1 MYTTPYINGAPID
14 VPPAALADVV
24 NPATQRPFAKVFMA
38 QPEHMRRAIDAAY
51 ACKDVWGH
59 TLAAERELILQRAAD
74 VTGGGARID
83 SAARRGCAGESP
95 RGTGGF
101 IDR

>member
-59 TLAAERELILQRAAD
+59 TLAAEREVILQRAAD
-74 VTGGGARID
+74 VLEKAR
-83 SAARRGCAGESP
+83 A
-95 RGTGGF
+95 
-101 IDR
+101 